1 MPPLVFLAVV
11 GAAGYAGFKL
21 FSKLVE
27 QAQTPSRSD
36 AGRTEAERARQEAR
50 ANAATT
56 RDLGELE
63 LDEKTGV
70 YKPKS
75 GA

>member
-1 MPPLVFLAVV
+1 MPPLVFFAVV

-27 QAQTPSRSD
+27 QAQTPSRSEKGKSD
-36 AGRTEAERARQEAR
+36 AERSRQEAR
-50 ANAATT
+50 AAAATT

-75 GA
+75 ST

>member
-1 MPPLVFLAVV
+1 MPPFILLAVV
-11 GAAGYAGFKL
+11 GAGCYAGFKL

-27 QAQTPSRSD
+27 EAATPSRSE
-36 AGRTEAERARQEAR
+36 TERLRREASAR
-50 ANAATT
+50 ASGT

-63 LDEKTGV
+63 WDEKSGV

-75 GA
+75 DA

>member
-1 MPPLVFLAVV
+1 MPPLVLLAVV

-27 QAQTPSRSD
+27 QAQTPSKSD
-36 AGRTEAERARQEAR
+36 TERARQQ
-50 ANAATT
+50 ANAARGAATAGT

-70 YKPKS
+70 YKPKN

>member
-11 GAAGYAGFKL
+11 GAGCYAGYKL

-27 QAQTPSRSD
+27 QAQTPVRKSND
-36 AGRTEAERARQEAR
+36 AARREAAADNEA
-50 ANAATT
+50 

-63 LDEKTGV
+63 FDATTGV
-70 YKPKS
+70 YRPKKQIR
-75 GA
+75 